1 MTQLRVSET
10 AEVMGVSADTVRR
23 WVDTAKLPT
32 IAGSSPLLIE
42 GTDLA
47 AFAVREANDEP
58 TRQRSS
64 ARNQFSGLVTRVVQD
79 TVMAQVELQCGKQR
93 VVSLMSA
100 EAVDALGLKPGVRAT
115 ASIKA
120 TQVVIGL
127 DS

>member
-1 MTQLRVSET
+1 MTQLRVSEA

-32 IAGSSPLLIE
+32 IAGTSPLMIN
-42 GTDLA
+42 GADLA
-47 AFAVREANDEP
+47 AFAVQQAHDEP
-58 TRQRSS
+58 TTQRSS
-64 ARNQFSGLVTRVVQD
+64 ARNQFPGLVTRVVQD
-79 TVMAQVELQCGKQR
+79 AVMAQVELQCGKQR

-100 EAVDALGLKPGVRAT
+100 EAVDALGLQPGVRAT